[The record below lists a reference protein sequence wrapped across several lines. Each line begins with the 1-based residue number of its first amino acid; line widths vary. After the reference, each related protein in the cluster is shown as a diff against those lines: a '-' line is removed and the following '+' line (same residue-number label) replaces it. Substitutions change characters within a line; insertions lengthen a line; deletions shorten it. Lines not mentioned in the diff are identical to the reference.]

1 MNRLTKVVFSVLLG
15 CVFAVPFGLHWITSK
30 LNFEVMNNALEGKI
44 CELDSVY
51 GSAGIVIA
59 GDSRAQYHLVPEIF
73 EKSLGRET
81 VNIGAIPGDLI
92 TLYNAIRKYPRL
104 LSKANLLIISIGIYQ
119 INDGGLDYYCFST
132 AAFANFGILE
142 QWGLYGMRLNELQEK
157 YREVFRVYRMQ
168 EWERQRFCC
177 GDYWS
182 SEYFAVA
189 QKGFVGIPGVWD
201 RNLDGKLN
209 TNPWYFGL
217 DIHGYRWKQ
226 FRETLRKFNDL
237 RIPIVLYQSPYS
249 PTWLGSP
256 LSADNVAAERE
267 FGKMMMAE
275 TAGMGNI
282 HFLDFFTSRNDSLSD
297 SLFFDSAH
305 LNTRGAEIFSRMFI
319 ARLES
324 ENLSFPP
331 YRKKT
336 VLNK

>member
-1 MNRLTKVVFSVLLG
+1 MNRPAKAVFTVGLA
-15 CVFAVPFGLHWITSK
+15 CVFAVPFSLHRITSK
-30 LNFEVMNNALEGKI
+30 LKAEVMNNALEGKI
-44 CELDSVY
+44 CELDSAY
-51 GSAGIVIA
+51 GPASIVIA
-59 GDSRAQYHLVPEIF
+59 GDSRAQYHLVPEVF
-73 EKSLGRET
+73 EKSLGGEA

-104 LSKANLLIISIGIYQ
+104 LSKAKLLIISIGIYE

-132 AAFANFGILE
+132 AAFANFGLLE
-142 QWGLYGMRLNELQEK
+142 QWGLYGRRFMELQEK
-157 YREVFRVYRMQ
+157 YREVFRVYRRQ
-168 EWERQRFCC
+168 EWEGQRFCC

-201 RNLDGKLN
+201 RNLTGKLN
-209 TNPWYFGL
+209 TNPWYSGL

-226 FRETLRKFNDL
+226 FRETLRKFQDL
-237 RIPIVLYQSPYS
+237 GIPVILYQSPYS

-256 LSADNVAAERE
+256 ATAENVSAERE
-267 FGKMMMAE
+267 FGKLMKAE

-282 HFLDFFTSRNDSLSD
+282 RFLDFFASRNDSLSD

-305 LNTRGAEIFSRMFI
+305 LNIRGAEVFSRMFI

-324 ENLSFPP
+324 EKPGS
-331 YRKKT
+331 R
-336 VLNK
+336 